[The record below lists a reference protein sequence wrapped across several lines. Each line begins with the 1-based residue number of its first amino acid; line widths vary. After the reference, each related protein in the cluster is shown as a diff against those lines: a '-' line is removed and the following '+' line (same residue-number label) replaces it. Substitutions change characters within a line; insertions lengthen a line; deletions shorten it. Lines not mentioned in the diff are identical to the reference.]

1 MRRRVAFLV
10 SGVVLLLLALVGG
23 RALVG
28 SESPRSVK
36 KAPHRTV
43 GRDLNDALAQG
54 RARGITLPGRAS
66 HADAIAIAG
75 TIIDAQSQKPVGNV
89 EVVFRN
95 ELGEET
101 TQAAADGSY
110 RIEVQAGSYRAFV
123 RDELV
128 LSVGLMGPVR
138 LPTLPSAD
146 TVGVPDEAL
155 MPVVVATGDAD
166 GVDLT
171 VLRGGA
177 VAGRVVDRSGRPVVG
192 AILRAR
198 GFNGLRPTLGTDL
211 AETDASGNYELH
223 VPAGS
228 FELEANHPKFA
239 GVSAGTSVTVAAG
252 DRVSAD
258 VTLVA
263 GCVIAGRVITAGGA
277 PSADGAIEK
286 QWGVQSTQ
294 FSPSGKINP
303 DGTFRWVTTES
314 TDITLRAWPWK
325 SPPSPSQTFACN
337 DGARHENVVF
347 RLADRRADIEGV
359 LVDKSGGR
367 VPFAFIDLAPLD
379 PGGISQQERTDGEG
393 KWAVFDMP
401 AGRYQITAH
410 APGRGVVALTVTA
423 PTKDIVLE
431 LGGTGRLEGST
442 ALLANGSF
450 ELSLQGC
457 DDGTTRVDL
466 PEDRRLVTVTAGRF
480 SLDDVPACNLALLAS
495 WHGHPVAA
503 KVTVPLGGTGRVELA
518 LGPPRAK
525 TITGIVRDATGS
537 PVSHVV
543 VAARYDDDDVT
554 TTTDGIGRYTLS
566 TFSGADLTATSGK
579 LSAFA
584 TVGMANVDAETVDLA
599 LDDYQGDETED
610 LYN

>member
-1 MRRRVAFLV
+1 MRRRVAYLIA
-10 SGVVLLLLALVGG
+10 GVVLLALALVGG
-23 RALVG
+23 RAVVG
-28 SESPRSVK
+28 SESARVVK
-36 KAPHRTV
+36 QAPHRTV
-43 GRDLNDALAQG
+43 GRDLNDALAKG
-54 RARGITLPGRAS
+54 RARGITLPGRSS

-75 TIIDAQSQKPVGNV
+75 TIIDAQSKKPVGNV

-128 LSVGLMGPVR
+128 LSVGIMGHVR
-138 LPTLPSAD
+138 LPALPSAD

-155 MPVVVATGDAD
+155 
-166 GVDLT
+166 
-171 VLRGGA
+171 
-177 VAGRVVDRSGRPVVG
+177 RPVVG

-198 GFNGLRPTLGTDL
+198 GFAGVRPTLGTDV

-228 FELEANHPKFA
+228 YELEANHPKFA
-239 GVSAGTSVTVAAG
+239 GVSAGTSVTVASG

-263 GCVIAGRVITAGGA
+263 GCVIAGRVIAAGGG
-277 PSADGAIEK
+277 PSGDGAIEK

-303 DGTFRWVTTES
+303 DGTFRWVSTET

-325 SPPSPSQTFACN
+325 SPPSQSQTFACS

-347 RLADRRADIEGV
+347 RLPDRRADIEGV
-359 LVDKSGGR
+359 LVDRSGAR

-379 PGGISQQERTDGEG
+379 PGGISQQERTDAEG

-423 PTKDIVLE
+423 PTKDIVLA

-480 SLDDVPACNLALLAS
+480 TLDDVPACDLALLAS
-495 WHGHPVAA
+495 WHGHPVTA
-503 KVTVPLGGTGRVELA
+503 KVTVPVGGVGRVELA

-525 TITGIVRDATGS
+525 TVSGIVRDESGRAMPHILVTASYEGEEVTATSDATG
-537 PVSHVV
+537 
-543 VAARYDDDDVT
+543 RYK
-554 TTTDGIGRYTLS
+554 LS
-566 TFSGADLTATSGK
+566 TFSGADLTATSGRS
-579 LSAFA
+579 SAFA

-599 LDDYQGDETED
+599 LDEYREDETESD
-610 LYN
+610 